1 VFVRSRSGSVRPDN
15 YNYVGNHAKI
25 NKNLCSGAKI
35 IKTRL
40 EMTSK

>member
-1 VFVRSRSGSVRPDN
+1 MNQESVVHYTLLGN
-15 YNYVGNHAKI
+15 LTENHAKI

-40 EMTSK
+40 EMT

>member
-1 VFVRSRSGSVRPDN
+1 VSSGFYLWN
-15 YNYVGNHAKI
+15 ENKGNLTENHAKI